1 MTGAD
6 VVAAMMWDRLAVI
19 GGVFVALL
27 LLVLVTARVLRTDRR
42 R

>member
-6 VVAAMMWDRLAVI
+6 IVAAMLWERLAVI
-19 GGVFVALL
+19 GVVFVALL
-27 LLVLVTARVLRTDRR
+27 LLVLVAARVLRSARR

>member
-6 VVAAMMWDRLAVI
+6 VLATLLWERLAVI
-19 GGVFVALL
+19 GVVFAALL
-27 LLVLVTARVLRTDRR
+27 VLVLVTARVLRSDRR